1 MRACG
6 IACIVAAIAAVVRLP
21 APAAT
26 TPTRSTGRLPVALHR
41 AAPAE
46 QLVVVVLHAP
56 SEGQQLASEAGEL
69 DLARAAIEELDV
81 ELLLE
86 PADLLTQ
93 RGGRDAQPFRGAT
106 EVQLLG
112 EHAEIADHVDRH
124 IHARILACD

>member
-1 MRACG
+1 MAE
-6 IACIVAAIAAVVRLP
+6 VVRLP
-21 APAAT
+21 GP
-26 TPTRSTGRLPVALHR
+26 GRHDPDSEHRALPVALQG

-46 QLVVVVLHAP
+46 QLIVVVLDAP

-69 DLARAAIEELDV
+69 DLPRTAIEELDV

-86 PADLLTQ
+86 TADLLTQ

-106 EVQLLG
+106 EVQLFG
-112 EHAEIADHVDRH
+112 ENAEIADHVDRN

>member
-1 MRACG
+1 M
-6 IACIVAAIAAVVRLP
+6 
-21 APAAT
+21 
-26 TPTRSTGRLPVALHR
+26 
-41 AAPAE
+41 
-46 QLVVVVLHAP
+46 VVLHATR
-56 SEGQQLASEAGEL
+56 EGQQLAAVRREL

-93 RGGRDAQPFRGAT
+93 RGRRDAQPFRGAT

-124 IHARILACD
+124 IHGSDLSLRLTPGRDARTSFPPASW